1 MIELV
6 DKIFVLMFLI
16 IVKIQ
21 LGQIRVNK
29 RVKQNKSAMEYKMNQ
44 IKEKI
49 LQDQITHRCLIA

>member
-1 MIELV
+1 MIELI

-44 IKEKI
+44 IK
-49 LQDQITHRCLIA
+49 